1 MMDKGQHLDSW
12 KDISAYLKRSI
23 RTCQL
28 WERELGLPVHR
39 LDGSSRARVFAY
51 TGELD
56 VWRKEKAH
64 EQIVISRRLRA
75 RVLFLLGL
83 IIAGFLVWTI
93 SHKRGAGAPV
103 NMENSIAVIS
113 FENQTGDRVLDDYRR
128 IIPNLLITS
137 LEQTRSFYVMSAER
151 MRDVLKQIGKGD
163 AEFIDSDLGFDVCR
177 EEGVRSLVAGSYY
190 RAGDTFITEIKVLDV
205 RSRRLRRTA
214 RAQGSGPESVF
225 TSQVD
230 VLSRQIASALGVAK
244 EELDASLRPV
254 GEFGTRSEEAYKCY
268 LQGSEHIGNYDNY
281 KARESL
287 QKAVE
292 IDPEFAK
299 AHLLLSQAYF
309 GGTVPDIRAGLG
321 AIEKA
326 YALSENATK
335 KERLQI
341 AAAHADRV
349 EKNKSKY
356 FSLIKEYVAEYPKE
370 KGAHD
375 QLGRFYRD
383 KDPGK
388 AIEEF
393 SIALS
398 LDPNYEASLT
408 NLGYLYLDR
417 KDFTKAM
424 AYFRRQVIAAPEN
437 PNSYDALAECY
448 FLTGKVDEAKSTLR
462 KISVV
467 SPGQTRFDAPHY
479 INALEENYEETLR
492 LWDQALEVS
501 SAREKSSGYRRRAF
515 YRGWLGDL
523 NGSLSDLLLADEL
536 AGTLGQKGMMALN
549 MWYRSWLYLDQNELD
564 LSRKSL
570 EAFYALRLTET
581 PEYRALHDLRYNE
594 MLGHI
599 ECAEGR
605 PDSAELRWR
614 AMEALIPGVAALNP
628 TDSASRPEALKY
640 EAGLLR
646 AEVGLAQ
653 GRIDEV
659 IGLLTKTP
667 LRPQAYSS
675 RLNYYFY
682 NMPFHKD
689 VLARAY
695 AKKGD
700 SGKAIAE
707 YERLTT
713 FDHRKEAQFLIH
725 PKYHYRLGLLYEQ
738 KGLKAKAAE
747 RYRKFLMLWKAADP
761 GLAEVKDAR
770 ARLAGLKGS

>member
-1 MMDKGQHLDSW
+1 MDKGRHLDSW

-39 LDGSSRARVFAY
+39 LDGSPKARVFAY
-51 TGELD
+51 AGELE

-64 EQIVISRRLRA
+64 ERIASSRRFLT
-75 RVLFLLGL
+75 RVLFLPGL
-83 IIAGFLVWTI
+83 IIAGSLVWTI
-93 SHKRGAGAPV
+93 FLKRDVGAPV
-103 NMENSIAVIS
+103 DMKNSIAVIS
-113 FENQTGDRVLDDYRR
+113 FENQTGDKVLDDYRR
-128 IIPNLLITS
+128 IIPDLLITS
-137 LEQTRSFYVMSAER
+137 LEQTQSFYVMSAER

-163 AEFIDSDLGFDVCR
+163 STFIDSDLGFAVCR

-190 RAGDTFITEIKVLDV
+190 RAGDAFITEIKVLDV

-230 VLSRQIASALGVAK
+230 ELSRQIASDLGVAK

-268 LQGSEHIGNYDNY
+268 LEGSEHIDNWDFY

-287 QKAVE
+287 QKAVG

-299 AHLLLSQAYF
+299 AYLLLSKAYF
-309 GGTVPDIRAGLG
+309 GGTVPDSRAAIR

-341 AAAHADRV
+341 AAAYADGV
-349 EKNKSKY
+349 EGNKDKY
-356 FSLIKEYVAEYPKE
+356 LALIKEYAAEYPKE
-370 KGAHD
+370 KEAHA
-375 QLGRFYRD
+375 QLGRLYRD
-383 KDPGK
+383 KDLGK

-398 LDPNYEASLT
+398 LDPDYEVALN
-408 NLGYLYLDR
+408 NLGYLYMDR
-417 KDFTKAM
+417 KDFAKATE
-424 AYFRRQVIAAPEN
+424 YLQRQVIAAPKN

-448 FLTGKVDEAKSTLR
+448 FLAGNIEEAKSTLE
-462 KISVV
+462 KIATV
-467 SPGQTRFDAPHY
+467 SPSQTQFDAPHY

-501 SAREKSSGYRRRAF
+501 SAREKSSGYRRRGF

-523 NGSLSDLLLADEL
+523 NGSLSDLLSADDL
-536 AGTLGQKGMMALN
+536 AGALGQRGMTAST
-549 MWYRSWLYLDQNELD
+549 MWYRSWIYLDQHKLD
-564 LSRKSL
+564 MSRKSL
-570 EAFYALRLTET
+570 EAFYTSSLTEM
-581 PEYRALHDLRYNE
+581 PKYRALLDLRYNE

-599 ECAEGR
+599 ECAEGK
-605 PDSAELRWR
+605 PDSAELRWK
-614 AMEALIPGVAALNP
+614 AMEALIPGVAALDLTN
-628 TDSASRPEALKY
+628 SANRPEALKY
-640 EAGLLR
+640 EAALLR

-667 LRPQAYSS
+667 PRPQAYSS
-675 RLNYYFY
+675 RLNYYSY
-682 NMPFHKD
+682 NLPFHKD

-700 SGKAIAE
+700 LGKAIAE

-713 FDHRKEAQFLIH
+713 FDHKKEAQFLIH

-747 RYRKFLMLWKAADP
+747 RYRKFLMLWKAANP
-761 GLAEVKDAR
+761 ELAEVKDAR